1 MPQPFNNAVM
11 TNAGARLLT
20 RAQAGEIKIEFTRIA
35 VGNGNYT
42 AAEKTL
48 DALQKRIFYK
58 PPLRVNVQR
67 TPVILGTKFRSQK
80 VYNFLRL
87 LVQIGINIEP
97 PAVSVKKT
105 AGLLQGV
112 A

>member
-42 AAEKTL
+42 AAEKC
-48 DALQKRIFYK
+48 FHSE
-58 PPLRVNVQR
+58 QR
-67 TPVILGTKFRSQK
+67 TDGKLCCYDEKRKITGIYLPAGEYFQENAFCNAGRRYKDHVR
-80 VYNFLRL
+80 NF
-87 LVQIGINIEP
+87 
-97 PAVSVKKT
+97 K
-105 AGLLQGV
+105 
-112 A
+112 